1 MWVLGRTGLVPS
13 PTGALVWVLGR
24 TGLVP
29 SPVPGKSRAH
39 EREEREE
46 GRAMAEEEDVV
57 VSYGGGRGGF
67 AIDDHVEYF
76 KSMLQ
81 ELPSPYE
88 AQDTNRL
95 VLAYLA
101 VSALDLLNALHQ
113 ASFFF
118 FFHFLLCYSYRS
130 FVFKD
135 QVFFCLGHTLTLGG
149 LDSEP

>member
-1 MWVLGRTGLVPS
+1 MV
-13 PTGALVWVLGR
+13 
-24 TGLVP
+24 
-29 SPVPGKSRAH
+29 
-39 EREEREE
+39 E
-46 GRAMAEEEDVV
+46 EEEDVV
-57 VSYGGGRGGF
+57 VSYGGGRF

-76 KSMLQ
+76 KTMLQ

-118 FFHFLLCYSYRS
+118 FFFFFFFHFLLCYSCRS

-135 QVFFCLGHTLTLGG
+135 QVFFYLGHI
-149 LDSEP
+149 P

>member
-1 MWVLGRTGLVPS
+1 
-13 PTGALVWVLGR
+13 
-24 TGLVP
+24 
-29 SPVPGKSRAH
+29 
-39 EREEREE
+39 
-46 GRAMAEEEDVV
+46 MAEKEDVV
-57 VSYGGGRGGF
+57 VSYGGGCGGF

-76 KSMLQ
+76 KTMLQ

-135 QVFFCLGHTLTLGG
+135 QVFFYLGHTLTLGAWI
-149 LDSEP
+149 LSP

>member
-1 MWVLGRTGLVPS
+1 VLDRTGLV
-13 PTGALVWVLGR
+13 L
-24 TGLVP
+24 

-39 EREEREE
+39 EREERKE
-46 GRAMAEEEDVV
+46 GRAMAENEDVV
-57 VSYGGGRGGF
+57 VSYGGSRGGF

-118 FFHFLLCYSYRS
+118 FFFFFFHFLLCYSYRS

-135 QVFFCLGHTLTLGG
+135 QVFFYLGHTLTLGG